1 MRLRVLWVAAMVAGA
16 ILPVRAEESYVKR
29 GTPQRQGRLW
39 LEQAQCSVPVK
50 EGARLVFRADVG
62 SVNIR
67 PGTSDRLQCSVRLTA
82 YAPNEVEAR
91 SALSHYELIARR
103 AENGGA
109 YVSGRLPSE
118 RRQRRSLCVTFDLEV
133 PTRFNLDLETQGGGV
148 EVTKLE
154 GELRAVTAG
163 GDIRTGDVTGP
174 VRVETQGGAID
185 LGNISQRVEA
195 RTAGGGIHV
204 GDVRGDATLDTSG
217 GEIVAGMV
225 QGTLRAETA
234 GGDIVLRG
242 ASGPIY
248 AETAGGQI
256 QLGQCGA
263 NVRAETAGGSIHV
276 DTARGRV
283 QAETAGGS
291 IDLMQLMSGVRAET
305 AAGHIRAHINASRG
319 TFAPSSLETSVG
331 DIHVF
336 LPPDL
341 PLNIDAVIEEAMGH
355 RIMSDFPLNVRGGQG
370 DLVAGTVEG
379 RGALQGGGNELK
391 MRTVMGNIE
400 IRKLD
405 AQTLIQMK
413 QSEEAFWKRWQE
425 RWQERQRHLT
435 EAAERLRL
443 LEEQNR
449 ANVERAREKQQHDND
464 DDQ

>member
-1 MRLRVLWVAAMVAGA
+1 MVAGA
-16 ILPVRAEESYVKR
+16 TLPVRAEDSYVKR

-39 LEQAQCSVPVK
+39 LEQAECSVPVK
-50 EGARLVFRADVG
+50 EGGRLVFRADLG
-62 SVNIR
+62 SVDVR
-67 PGTSDRLQCSVRLTA
+67 PGASDRLQCSVRLTT
-82 YAPNEVEAR
+82 YAGNEAEAR
-91 SALSHYELIARR
+91 SSLSHYELIARR

-109 YVSGRLPSE
+109 YITGRLPSE
-118 RRQRRSLCVTFDLEV
+118 KRQRRSLWVSFDLQV

-148 EVTKLE
+148 EVSKLE

-163 GDIRTGDVTGP
+163 GDIHTGDVTGP

-185 LGNISQRVEA
+185 LGSIGQRVEA
-195 RTAGGGIHV
+195 HTAGGGIHV

-234 GGDIVLRG
+234 GGDVVLRG
-242 ASGPIY
+242 ASGPVY
-248 AETAGGQI
+248 VETAGGQI

-276 DTARGRV
+276 DAARGQV
-283 QAETAGGS
+283 QADTAGGS

-305 AAGHIRAHINASRG
+305 AAGHILAHINASRG
-319 TFAPSSLETSVG
+319 TFAASSLETSVG

-355 RIMSDFPLNVRGGQG
+355 RIMSDFPLSLRGGQG
-370 DLVAGTVEG
+370 DFVAGTVEG
-379 RGALQGGGNELK
+379 QGALQGGGNELK
-391 MRTVMGNIE
+391 IRTVMGNIE

-405 AQTLIQMK
+405 AGALAKMK
-413 QSEEAFWKRWQE
+413 QSQDAFWKRWQE
-425 RWQERQRHLT
+425 RWQEQQRHLT

-443 LEEQNR
+443 LEEHRR
-449 ANVERAREKQQHDND
+449 ANDERARELEQQKHDND
-464 DDQ
+464 DDNNQ